1 MVGLR
6 KTVLYF
12 EQELQ
17 RATHD
22 QRNFYRPEERAVS
35 TLQDFN

>member
-17 RATHD
+17 RATSD
-22 QRNFYRPEERAVS
+22 EKNVYRPEERIVS